1 MPSKKDN
8 PFIQL
13 IAAVMALCS
22 VGFGVY
28 IGFWCCFIGGII
40 DIVKEVKQDDV
51 EALVVAFGVVK
62 IMFSTLAGFAVGVV
76 GLLLSALV
84 ASLGG
89 FDFNR

>member
-1 MPSKKDN
+1 MSLKKGN
-8 PFIQL
+8 PFIQF

-28 IGFWCCFIGGII
+28 VGFWCCFIGGIV
-40 DIVKEVKQDDV
+40 DIIKEVKQDDV

-62 IMFSTLAGFAVGVV
+62 IMLSTLCGFAACCV
-76 GLLLSALV
+76 GLFLSALV

-89 FDFNR
+89 FDFSR